1 MADLLKTDDT
11 KQKAIKV
18 ELPDGTSGEIP
29 IHDAATRTEVV
40 MGYGEGGEVKKYKKG
55 DKIGDLLGAKI
66 AKAAKS
72 GIASGA
78 KAGKRLKRARRQ
90 EPTYKGTDYSLT
102 LGPGGYEEEL
112 KKVKERKDKKKGWKS
127 EFMERVRAKRAKEDA
142 KKQK

>member
-40 MGYGEGGEVKKYKKG
+40 MGYGEGG
-55 DKIGDLLGAKI
+55 KIGSK
-66 AKAAKS
+66 
-72 GIASGA
+72 
-78 KAGKRLKRARRQ
+78 GKLKRQ

-112 KKVKERKDKKKGWKS
+112 KKVEERKDKKKGWKS
-127 EFMERVRAKRAKEDA
+127 EFMKRVRAKRAKEAA